1 MDEKPQNVPDREV
14 KYPKQLEYLML
25 ESIRTLNNSR
35 LMSLLDETKVHI
47 ENQAMTKEVAERVI
61 VELTVVLY
69 RQFEIMN
76 LLPEWSLEGLLQEL
90 HSLGSLNEMISVLK
104 VNFDK
109 WIKESSSNQSKE
121 NIQSVIAKS
130 KEYIAGNYH
139 KDLSIEEVAEI
150 ADLSISHF
158 CTLFKQ
164 VSGYTFLEYL
174 TQCRIDKA
182 KYILKNSPVKVYQ
195 IAPLVGY
202 QDPRYFTQ
210 VFKKLTGMTPSEYR
224 EEGV

>member
-1 MDEKPQNVPDREV
+1 
-14 KYPKQLEYLML
+14 
-25 ESIRTLNNSR
+25 
-35 LMSLLDETKVHI
+35 
-47 ENQAMTKEVAERVI
+47 
-61 VELTVVLY
+61 
-69 RQFEIMN
+69 MN
-76 LLPEWSLEGLLQEL
+76 LVPEWSLEGLMQEL
-90 HSLGSLNEMISVLK
+90 HASGSLHEMIGILK
-104 VNFDK
+104 LSFEK
-109 WIKESSSNQSKE
+109 WIRESSTSQSKE
-121 NIQSVIAKS
+121 NMQSVIGKT
-130 KEYIAGNYH
+130 KEYISNNYH
-139 KDLSIEEVAEI
+139 KDLSIEEAAEI

-210 VFKKLTGMTPSEYR
+210 VFKKVTGMTPSEYR
-224 EEGV
+224 ESGV